1 MSQHLEELVVKL
13 IRPSIVKCIKELFN
27 TQSYEIVDSV
37 SKSVK
42 DPVSDAFHQSMSE
55 IIIPAYES
63 ATRQM
68 FTQISLAME
77 STLSKNESIMD
88 ENLQNNNGKIV
99 QKLDEMK
106 KLIEEL
112 VHVINQ
118 LQTPQEISLPS

>member
-27 TQSYEIVDSV
+27 THSYEIMESV

-42 DPVSDAFHQSMSE
+42 DPVSVAFHQSMSE
-55 IIIPAYES
+55 IIIPTYES

-77 STLSKNESIMD
+77 STLCTNESIMD
-88 ENLQNNNGKIV
+88 KNLLNNNEETV

-112 VHVINQ
+112 FHVTTQ
-118 LQTPQEISLPS
+118 MQTSQE